1 MRTFIIIMW
10 ILNLNTLEGH
20 KQQWKGDLQTCLR
33 AAFDYNEKHKDSYAG
48 CYPESV
54 RPPYIPKNENR
65 SFYP

>member
-10 ILNLNTLEGH
+10 ILNLNTLEGQ

-48 CYPESV
+48 CYPESKI
-54 RPPYIPKNENR
+54 PPYIPERKKEDL
-65 SFYP
+65 